1 MPTSTKTS
9 KTAKKTTAKR
19 PAAARRTTRAPR
31 EDGATGGGRGRHLVV
46 VESPAKATTIGR
58 ILGRD
63 YTVKA
68 SMGHVRDLPEGQL
81 GVDKEHSFTP
91 SYQVMKDKKTVIA
104 DLKKAAEGAED
115 VYLATDPDREGE
127 AISWHLYE
135 AAGWKSKPVHRV
147 VFHAITPE
155 AIKEAFE
162 NHREIDMRLVNAQQ
176 ARRVLDRLV
185 GYELSPLLWRKVQR
199 GLSAGRVQSVA
210 LRLVVERDREIDAF
224 TPREFWSIEAA
235 LGAQNGSFT
244 AALHARDGEKGKI
257 EIGDEA
263 TAQRIMGE
271 LDGASYMVRSVTK
284 REVKRRPAPP
294 FITSTLQQEA
304 SRQLRFSAT
313 RTMQLAQQLYE
324 GIDLGGADG
333 PVGLITYM
341 RTDSPQVAPEALAQ
355 TREFIERTFG
365 KEYLPPTAR
374 VFTSKSKVAQ
384 EAHEAIRP
392 TSTPRT
398 PESVAAHLSRD
409 QFRLYELVWKRMVSS
424 QMADAV
430 LDATRVEVLAT
441 LRSGA
446 GYVFRTSGSVLRF
459 PGFRAVYMEAQ
470 DEKQEASED
479 EDEEKEGTLPALAKD
494 EALTCSRLN
503 PAQHFTQPPPRYTEA
518 SIIKS
523 LEEHG
528 IGRPSTYAPIISTLV
543 SRQYVNR
550 ERAVLTSTKLGQVVC
565 DQLLAHFP
573 EIMNLEFTAQL
584 EERLDGVA
592 NGKEEW
598 VPLLRGFYDPFAKEL
613 EEAQEKMPRVRIEE
627 PTDEVCE
634 VCGRPMVIKSG
645 RFGPFLSC
653 TGFPECKTS
662 RPIRKKTGA
671 TCPVDGGELLER
683 KGKGRTFYGCSNYP
697 ACNFTVSSRPLP
709 VACPEC
715 EGLLVSAGRNRAKCT
730 KCAYV
735 GPVPEEEPAGAV

>member
-1 MPTSTKTS
+1 MPTQTKSS
-9 KTAKKTTAKR
+9 KTTKKTTAKR
-19 PAAARRTTRAPR
+19 SAAPR
-31 EDGATGGGRGRHLVV
+31 ASRASAGSGGGGRHLVV

-58 ILGRD
+58 MLGRE

-81 GVDKEHSFTP
+81 GVDKEHAFTP
-91 SYQVMKDKKTVIA
+91 SYQVMKDKKSVVA
-104 DLKKAAEGAED
+104 DLKKAAENAED

-135 AAGWKSKPVHRV
+135 AAGWKSKPVRRV
-147 VFHAITPE
+147 VFHAITPA

-210 LRLVVERDREIDAF
+210 LRLVVERDREIEAF

-235 LGAQNGSFT
+235 LAAQNGTFS
-244 AALHARDGEKGKI
+244 AALHSRDGEKGKI
-257 EIGDEA
+257 EVTDET
-263 TAQRIMGE
+263 TAQRIMAD
-271 LDGASYMVRSVTK
+271 LDGATYAVRAVNR

-341 RTDSPQVAPEALAQ
+341 RTDSPQVAPEAVSE
-355 TREFIERTFG
+355 TRTFIERTYG
-365 KEYLPPTAR
+365 AEYVPAAAR
-374 VFTSKSKVAQ
+374 QYTSKSKVAQ

-392 TSTPRT
+392 TAVTRT
-398 PESVAAHLSRD
+398 PESVAPHLSRD
-409 QFRLYELVWKRMVSS
+409 QLRVYELIWKRMVSS
-424 QMADAV
+424 QMADAI
-430 LDATRVEVLAT
+430 LDATQVEVLAT
-441 LRSGA
+441 PRAGA
-446 GYVFRTSGSVLRF
+446 GYVFRASGSVLRF
-459 PGFRAVYMEAQ
+459 PGFRAVYMEAK
-470 DEKQEASED
+470 DETPAREGED
-479 EDEEKEGTLPALAKD
+479 DDEEEERVGTLPVLARGED
-494 EALTCSRLN
+494 VRCSGLT

-550 ERAVLTSTKLGQVVC
+550 ERAALSSTKLGQVVC

-573 EIMNLEFTAQL
+573 EIMDLEFTAQL

-697 ACNFTVSSRPLP
+697 TCNFTVSSRPLP